1 MRRRDVFMTE
11 GNAYGMAILRRFLL
25 DDIVDTHI
33 RPLLLGTFPV
43 LRIRDGKIT
52 VHVHWETLYQDC
64 GDIDKEIRLYHDS
77 AKVVSTSVDVIVYHD
92 AYDVDWGDSITTNG
106 ALMDITR
113 MILTNARFVKVY
125 FTHVYPKVH
134 KSKGN

>member
-1 MRRRDVFMTE
+1 M
-11 GNAYGMAILRRFLL
+11 
-25 DDIVDTHI
+25 
-33 RPLLLGTFPV
+33 
-43 LRIRDGKIT
+43 
-52 VHVHWETLYQDC
+52 HWETLYRDC
-64 GDIDKEIRLYHDS
+64 GDLEKEIRSYHDS
-77 AKVVSTSVDVIVYHD
+77 AKVAPTSVDVIVYHD